1 MTRPAAKSIALALTA
16 IAAAVLLVLLG
27 RYSMRLY
34 HSAAQLFCASVGFIV
49 FNLGWHGRSFTR
61 NNLLIVVPAACLTV
75 GVLDILHFYVY
86 NEPVAAG
93 VFGVPGPDS
102 AALLGSASRL
112 TLSIALLIA
121 SIRLPAES
129 VMSATKAIV
138 TCTVAFVIVVAT
150 LLLGLL
156 PPAYVPGT
164 GTTDLKLLLEIAP
177 IPLFIASAVMFLRH
191 RDSIDSTVLGN
202 LLMAIAF
209 LTLTCVI
216 FASYDSL
223 LSARVIAGE
232 TIKTMGY
239 GFLYVALVRNSLRL
253 PYESLFRKLTESERA
268 LRRELESRID
278 AEGAL
283 RISEQRFRELF
294 ETSCD
299 GIVMVDLNEIVLD
312 CNEAFVRLLGYRRAS
327 EVRGRSVYSFVPQR
341 ARDEIGR
348 TVGEQVLASGFSEEF
363 EVELVSAAGQT
374 VPVSVRAWLRRDQ
387 DGKPIG
393 VWAIARD
400 ITERKQSEARIQY
413 LSFHDSLTGLYNRAY
428 FEEEMRR
435 IDTRRQLPL
444 SLIMGDVNG
453 LKIVNDVFGHQEGD
467 KLLQSIARVLEA
479 SCRHEDVVAR
489 WGGDEFAILLPRT
502 PAATARLMCERIQE
516 ACRKSPPQPIDLSI
530 SLGSATR
537 ESLDEPLSS
546 LLQAAEDR
554 MYSSKLR
561 ESRAIR
567 ESILRSLESL
577 LWETHHETRE
587 HVQRM
592 DVLATQFARHL
603 RLPERMADELSLLA
617 KMHDIGKISVPRDV
631 LNKPGRLTADEW
643 TVIMKHP
650 ETGYRIAEASPELQH
665 IAQAILSHHEHWDGT
680 GYPQGL
686 EGRDIPMLARIIA
699 IIDAFDIM
707 VGGRPYRAPM
717 TPAEAVQELRRRA
730 GSQFDPRLVDSFI
743 QTLEAVESF
752 GSLYKNEAA
761 PASS

>member
-554 MYSSKLR
+554 MYSSKLK

-707 VGGRPYRAPM
+707 VGGRPYQAPM